1 MTGVARA
8 SNSCNGP
15 LAGVGRASNPRGG
28 TWTGGDM
35 DGVGRPGWGGDW
47 GGGGRPGGG
56 GVGGWG
62 GGREWG
68 SRGGVELYDRIG
80 RTYGVTRRADP
91 RIAAA
96 VSDALGDVAS
106 VVNVGA
112 GAGSYEPEQT
122 IVAVEPSLVMI
133 AQRPAGSAPVVRAVA
148 ERLALG

>member
-28 TWTGGDM
+28 TWTGRDM
-35 DGVGRPGWGGDW
+35 
-47 GGGGRPGGG
+47 GGGGRPGCGGDGG
-56 GVGGWG
+56 GGGAAGRGAG
-62 GGREWG
+62 GGG
-68 SRGGVELYDRIG
+68 GGGGVELYDRIG

-106 VVNVGA
+106 VVN
-112 GAGSYEPEQT
+112 
-122 IVAVEPSLVMI
+122 
-133 AQRPAGSAPVVRAVA
+133 
-148 ERLALG
+148 